1 MLLCEFY
8 LNVLK
13 DFAHLLNPTRSVL
26 NLPLRPY
33 GHCFPLSLQ
42 SAALASLL
50 TSEH

>member
-13 DFAHLLNPTRSVL
+13 DFAHLLNPTQSVL

-33 GHCFPLSLQ
+33 GLLFSLIPTVSCTGLS
-42 SAALASLL
+42 A
-50 TSEH
+50 HF